1 VQIRDT
7 LRSAFPV
14 ILLAVVVAICVTLLT
29 GVGSITLPRIE
40 ALEEQK
46 IETMLSEMFPE
57 MTRYTFEDQIY
68 TIYKK
73 EQRLGYAFIALGKGY
88 GGDIN
93 ILVGLEDEETIKGIT
108 VISHTETP
116 GLGSL
121 ITEDFFTDQFT
132 SVTIDEVALKRDGGH
147 IDSITGATIS
157 ARAVAEAVRTTARD
171 KVELLP
177 GNEAGM

>member
-1 VQIRDT
+1 MQIRET
-7 LRSAFPV
+7 LRSIFPV

-40 ALEEQK
+40 ALEKQK
-46 IETMLSEMFPE
+46 VQTMLSEMFPD
-57 MTRYTFEDQIY
+57 MTRYTFEDEIY
-68 TIYKK
+68 TIYSD
-73 EQRLGYAFIALGKGY
+73 EYRAGYAFIAIGKGY
-88 GGDIN
+88 GGNIN
-93 ILVGLEDEETIKGIT
+93 ILVGLEDEQTMKGII
-108 VISHTETP
+108 VVSHTETP

-132 SVTIDEVALKRDGGH
+132 SVTIDEVALRRDGGQ

-157 ARAVAEAVRTTARD
+157 ARAVAEAVRITARD

-177 GNEAGM
+177 GNEAGT

>member
-1 VQIRDT
+1 MQIRET

-40 ALEEQK
+40 ALEKQK

-57 MTRYTFEDQIY
+57 MTRYTVEDEIY
-68 TIYKK
+68 TVY
-73 EQRLGYAFIALGKGY
+73 ENEHRLGYAFIAVGKGY

-93 ILVGLEDEETIKGIT
+93 ILVGLEDQETIKGIT

-132 SVTIDEVALKRDGGH
+132 LVTIDDVALRRDGGN

-157 ARAVAEAVRTTARD
+157 ARAVAEAVRSTASE
-171 KVELLP
+171 KVNRLR
-177 GNEAGM
+177 GN